1 MKKKLILSA
10 FTCALLFSLPSCSK
24 SDSKEE
30 GKKEVDTQLP
40 AKQYL
45 YSIMKDIYYWNT
57 AVPTTVSTSNIDIF
71 DYFDKLLVA
80 QDRWSWM
87 ETGSDYNKSET
98 GIYTSYGASLGQAI
112 DYYKDYNVKVRYVHK
127 DSPFDK
133 AGVTR
138 GWTIYKINGEKVSDI
153 LNQTDG
159 SSKFNTAFSHSP
171 NTFTFLDLNNKEVV
185 KEITA
190 TEISTRSVLLSKVF
204 TSNDYPSL
212 PHPVGYMV
220 YLTFNQNMLADIDN
234 AMSQF
239 NQAGIKDLILDL
251 RYNGGGNTKASDR
264 LANYLA
270 PASAEGG
277 LFVQQKHNSNY
288 SAMDNQS
295 SSKSYIK
302 RMSNALNLTR
312 LYIIT
317 GKGTASASEI
327 MINCLAPYMNVI
339 TVGNTTYGK
348 PNGMYVLSY
357 PENDYANAQYIF
369 LPICFYSLN
378 KEGKGFYENGI
389 DPTQYWP
396 DDYYHDFGVNEDLV
410 SNCLQHIATGTFPV
424 LKTASVASKAVTP
437 PASTIITDEEK
448 EHYGLYTIIPKK

>member
-1 MKKKLILSA
+1 MKRPLILIV
-10 FTCALLFSLPSCSK
+10 CAYALIFSFSSCSK
-24 SDSKEE
+24 SNSEKEN
-30 GKKEVDTQLP
+30 KKEVDTQLP

-45 YSIMKDIYYWNT
+45 YQIMTDIYYWNT
-57 AVPTTVSTSNIDIF
+57 EVPTTVSTSNIDIF
-71 DYFDKLLVA
+71 DYFDKLLVP

-87 ETGSDYNKSET
+87 ETGEDYNKSET

-112 DYYKDYNVKVRYVHK
+112 DYYKDYNVRVKYVYK

-138 GWTIYKINGEKVSDI
+138 GWTIYKINGVKVSDI
-153 LNQTDG
+153 LSQTNG
-159 SSKFNTAFSHSP
+159 SEKFNTEFYHSP

-204 TSNDYPSL
+204 TSTDYPSL

-220 YLTFNQNMLADIDN
+220 YLTFNQNMLSDIDN
-234 AMSQF
+234 AISQF
-239 NQAGIKDLILDL
+239 NQAGIKDLTLDL
-251 RYNGGGNTKASDR
+251 RYNGGGNTKASER

-270 PASAEGG
+270 PASADGG
-277 LFVQQKHNSNY
+277 LFVQLKHNSNY
-288 SAMDNQS
+288 SAIDNQS
-295 SSKSYIK
+295 SSKTYIK

-327 MINCLAPYMNVI
+327 IINCLDPYMNVI

-348 PNGMYVLSY
+348 PNGMYVLAY
-357 PENDYANAQYIF
+357 PDNNYTSAEYIF

-378 KEGKGFYENGI
+378 KEGKGFYEDGI
-389 DPTQYWP
+389 KPTQYWP
-396 DDYYHDFGVNEDLV
+396 DDYYHDFGASEELV
-410 SNCLQHIATGTFPV
+410 KNCLQNITTGTFPV
-424 LKTASVASKAVTP
+424 LKQASIASKS
-437 PASTIITDEEK
+437 STGPMSKIITDEEK
-448 EHYGLYTIIPKK
+448 EHYGLFTVIPHK